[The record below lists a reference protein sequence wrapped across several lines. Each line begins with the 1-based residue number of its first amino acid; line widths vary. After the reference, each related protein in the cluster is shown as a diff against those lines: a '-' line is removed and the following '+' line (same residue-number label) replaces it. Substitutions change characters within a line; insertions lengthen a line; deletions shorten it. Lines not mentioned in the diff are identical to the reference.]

1 MSSSS
6 AGRGDHSAALHG
18 DPRLRFWARAYAA
31 ATLVHLLLPDY
42 DQPGWGPP
50 RLVSA
55 VGAALLLWRPLPV
68 GFALCLVGA
77 AWPLWALRDVLTQSA
92 LLLVWA
98 AVGLW
103 GAARRRGPAALD
115 AVRWTTA
122 LTYALAALHKLNAD
136 FFDPAVSCAP
146 HAWAQVAARWSLPDI
161 GGLEPL
167 LAPAAILTEVAL
179 TVAIAR
185 RSPWMWPLG
194 VAFHLPLTVTLAPAF
209 GAVMLAGYVAATT
222 RRQAARWRR
231 AVRRHPGLL
240 VAAGGV
246 AAVVDAALGGV
257 DDPLVPVKVAAA
269 GAILAGSLL
278 ALGPPGRC
286 RRTAPAAWAVAALWT
301 LNGLTPY
308 LGVQYQHAAA
318 MLSNLRVDAGCHNSL
333 VFPEALRGADPYLRV
348 DVARIGDG
356 QRPAREA
363 ALREGLWSVPA
374 LHAMHANWCV
384 PRLRPIVLEGTWRGR
399 PFALPD
405 LCADDWLDHLPGAG
419 AVPAG
424 LQRFQKNLRRDCP
437 QACIH

>member
-1 MSSSS
+1 M
-6 AGRGDHSAALHG
+6 
-18 DPRLRFWARAYAA
+18 
-31 ATLVHLLLPDY
+31 HLTLPDY
-42 DQPGWGPP
+42 EAPGWGAP
-50 RLVSA
+50 RAVSF
-55 VGAALLLWRPLPV
+55 VGAALLLWRPLPA

-103 GAARRRGPAALD
+103 GAARSRGPAALD

-122 LTYALAALHKLNAD
+122 LTYALAALHKLNVD
-136 FFDPAVSCAP
+136 FFDAAVSCAP
-146 HAWAQVAARWSLPDI
+146 HAWAQIAARWGLPAV

-179 TVAIAR
+179 AVAITR

-231 AVRRHPGLL
+231 AARRHPGAL
-240 VAAGGV
+240 VLAAG
-246 AAVVDAALGGV
+246 AAALVDAALGGV
-257 DDPLVPVKVAAA
+257 DDPVTPLKVAAA

-286 RRTAPAAWAVAALWT
+286 RRTAPTVWVVVALWT

-308 LGVQYQHAAA
+308 LGLQYQHAAA
-318 MLSNLRVDAGCHNSL
+318 MLSNLRIDAGCHNSL
-333 VFPEALRGADPYLRV
+333 IFPEALRGADPYLRI

-374 LHAMHANWCV
+374 LHTMHRNWCV
-384 PRLRPIVLEGTWRGR
+384 PRLRPIALEGTWRGR
-399 PFALPD
+399 AFAMPD
-405 LCADDWLDHLPGAG
+405 LCAADWLDHLPGA
-419 AVPAG
+419 AALPAG
-424 LQRFQKNLRRDCP
+424 LQRFQKNLRRECP